1 MKKIFVFLSLIVL
14 ATSCDWFVFDNQ
26 EYYNA
31 SVEGKIT
38 DTKTGQPLQFAFPN
52 TCKISIIEEGWKD
65 KAGNPVEETQSWYVK
80 CNGVYVNKLVWAA
93 KYRMETKDQ
102 NFYPV
107 SIPFE
112 LQRGANTVNFEVTPY
127 CRVLDPQITFE
138 DGKIVARFK
147 VEVEDAAK
155 TGTVDV
161 ALFGFTD
168 RWVSDGNNN
177 FDFDKVQT
185 EGQKKKIKNAD
196 GTSVIELKIDPNH
209 PKESGMQFA
218 YKRNHYLRIGAR
230 AYGNENSGKYYNFS
244 PVFKMSSDFSKV
256 EEVTNWDEDL

>member
-1 MKKIFVFLSLIVL
+1 MKKIFVLLSLIVL

-38 DTKTGQPLQFAFPN
+38 DTKTGQPIQFAFPN
-52 TCKISIIEEGWKD
+52 TCKISVIEEGWTD
-65 KAGNPVEETQSWYVK
+65 KAGNPAEEAQSWYVK

-112 LQRGANTVNFEVTPY
+112 LKKGANTVNFEVTPY

-138 DGKIVARFK
+138 DNKIVARFK
-147 VEVEDAAK
+147 VEVEDIAK
-155 TGTVDV
+155 TKTVDV

-177 FDFDKVQT
+177 FDFDKVQK
-185 EGQKKKIKNAD
+185 EGQQKKIKNAD
-196 GTSVIELKIDPNH
+196 GTSVIELSSPTSAPTISGSAPAPTETRTPASATTSPRSSRCPATSPRSRKSPTGTRTSRH
-209 PKESGMQFA
+209 PGI
-218 YKRNHYLRIGAR
+218 L
-230 AYGNENSGKYYNFS
+230 
-244 PVFKMSSDFSKV
+244 
-256 EEVTNWDEDL
+256 

>member
-1 MKKIFVFLSLIVL
+1 MKKIFVLLSLIVL

-31 SVEGKIT
+31 QVEGKII
-38 DTKTGQPLQFAFPN
+38 DSKTGQPLQFAFPN
-52 TCKISIIEEGWKD
+52 TCSISIIEEGWKD
-65 KAGNPVEETQSWYVK
+65 LAGQPAEESQTWYVK
-80 CNGVYVNKLVWAA
+80 CNGTYVNKLVWAA
-93 KYRMETKDQ
+93 KYRMETKKQ

-107 SIPFE
+107 TIPFE
-112 LQRGANTVNFEVTPY
+112 LQKGANTVNFEVTPY

-147 VEVEDAAK
+147 VEVEDAAQ

-177 FDFDKVQT
+177 FDFDKVQK
-185 EGQKKKIKNAD
+185 EGQLKKIKNAD

-230 AYGNENSGKYYNFS
+230 AYGNENTGKYYNFS

-256 EEVTNWDEDL
+256 EEVTNWDEEL

>member
-38 DTKTGQPLQFAFPN
+38 DTKTGQPIQFAFPN
-52 TCKISIIEEGWKD
+52 TCKISVIEEGWTD
-65 KAGNPVEETQSWYVK
+65 KAGNPAEEAQSWYVK

-112 LQRGANTVNFEVTPY
+112 LKKGANTVNFEVTPY

-138 DGKIVARFK
+138 DNKIVARFK
-147 VEVEDAAK
+147 VEVEDIAK
-155 TGTVDV
+155 THRPLGERRQQQLRLRQGPEGGPAEEDQECRRHLRHR
-161 ALFGFTD
+161 AQD
-168 RWVSDGNNN
+168 RP
-177 FDFDKVQT
+177 VQR
-185 EGQKKKIKNAD
+185 EGKRHAVRLQA
-196 GTSVIELKIDPNH
+196 H
-209 PKESGMQFA
+209 PLSPD
-218 YKRNHYLRIGAR
+218 RRPRLRR
-230 AYGNENSGKYYNFS
+230 AYGDENTSKRYNFS
-244 PVFKMSSDFSKV
+244 PVFKVSSDFSKV
-256 EEVTNWDEDL
+256 EEVTNWDED

>member
-1 MKKIFVFLSLIVL
+1 MKKIFALLSLIVL

-31 SVEGKIT
+31 QVEGRII
-38 DTKTGQPLQFAFPN
+38 DSKTGELMQFAFPN

-65 KAGNPVEETQSWYVK
+65 LAGEPAEETQSWYVK
-80 CNGVYVNKLVWAA
+80 CNGTYVNRLVWAA

-112 LQRGANTVNFEVTPY
+112 LKKGDNTVNFEVTPY
-127 CRVLDPQITFE
+127 CRVLDPQITYE

-147 VEVEDAAK
+147 VEVEDKAQ

-161 ALFGFTD
+161 ACFGFTD

-177 FDFDKVQT
+177 FDFDKKQK

-196 GTSVIELKIDPNH
+196 GESIIELKIDPTI
-209 PKESGMQFA
+209 ESGMQFV
-218 YKRNHYLRIGAR
+218 YSRTHFFRIGAR
-230 AYGNENSGKYYNFS
+230 AYGDENTGKYYNFS
-244 PVFKMSSDFSKV
+244 PVFRVSSDFSKI
-256 EEVTNWDEDL
+256 EEVTNWDEEL

>member
-1 MKKIFVFLSLIVL
+1 MKKIFVLLSLVVL

-31 SVEGKIT
+31 SVEGKIV
-38 DTKTGQPLQFAFPN
+38 DSKTGELMQFAFPN
-52 TCKISIIEEGWKD
+52 TCKISIIEEGWK
-65 KAGNPVEETQSWYVK
+65 AEETQTWYVK
-80 CNGVYVNKLVWAA
+80 CNGTYVNKLVWAA

-107 SIPFE
+107 SVPFE
-112 LQRGANTVNFEVTPY
+112 LAKGENKVDFTVTPY
-127 CRVLDPQITFE
+127 CRVLDPQITYE

-147 VEVEDAAK
+147 VEVEDIAK
-155 TGTVDV
+155 TKTVDV

-185 EGQKKKIKNAD
+185 NGQKKKIKNAD
-196 GTSVIELKIDPNH
+196 GVSIIELSIDPAN

-230 AYGNENSGKYYNFS
+230 AYGDENSSKRYNFS
-244 PVFKMSSDFSKV
+244 PVFKMSGDFSKV
-256 EEVTNWDEDL
+256 EEVTQWDEEL

>member
-1 MKKIFVFLSLIVL
+1 MKKIFVLLSLIVL

-31 SVEGKIT
+31 QVEGKIV
-38 DTKTGQPLQFAFPN
+38 DSKTGQLMQFAFPN
-52 TCKISIIEEGWKD
+52 TCSISIIEEGWKD
-65 KAGNPVEETQSWYVK
+65 LAGQPAEEAQTWYVK
-80 CNGVYVNKLVWAA
+80 CNGTYVNKLVWAA
-93 KYRMETKDQ
+93 KYRMETKKQ
-102 NFYPV
+102 NFYPAT
-107 SIPFE
+107 IPFE
-112 LQRGANTVNFEVTPY
+112 LKKGANTVDFEVTPY

-196 GTSVIELKIDPNH
+196 GTSVIELKIDPNN

-244 PVFKMSSDFSKV
+244 PVFKMSGDFSKV
-256 EEVTNWDEDL
+256 EEVTNWDED

>member
-1 MKKIFVFLSLIVL
+1 MKKIFVLLSLIVL

-26 EYYNA
+26 EFYNA
-31 SVEGKIT
+31 SVEGKIV
-38 DTKTGQPLQFAFPN
+38 DTKTGQPIQFAFPN
-52 TCKISIIEEGWKD
+52 TCKISIIEEGWTD
-65 KAGNPVEETQSWYVK
+65 KAGNPAEETQSWYVK

-112 LQRGANTVNFEVTPY
+112 LKKGENTVNFEVTPY

-138 DGKIVARFK
+138 DNKIVARFK
-147 VEVEDAAK
+147 VEVEDIAK
-155 TGTVDV
+155 TKTVDV

-177 FDFDKVQT
+177 FDFDKKQT
-185 EGQKKKIKNAD
+185 DGQQKKIKTAD
-196 GTSVIELKIDPNH
+196 GQTEIVLKIDPTV
-209 PKESGMQFA
+209 ESGMQFV
-218 YKRNHYLRIGAR
+218 YKRNHYLRIGVR
-230 AYGNENSGKYYNFS
+230 AYGDENTGKYYNFS
-244 PVFKMSSDFSKV
+244 PVFKMSSDFSQV
-256 EEVTNWDEDL
+256 EEVTNWDEEL

>member
-1 MKKIFVFLSLIVL
+1 MKKIFALLSLIVL

-31 SVEGKIT
+31 QVEGRII
-38 DTKTGQPLQFAFPN
+38 DSKTGELMQFAFPN

-65 KAGNPVEETQSWYVK
+65 LAGEPAEETQSWYVK
-80 CNGVYVNKLVWAA
+80 CNGTYVNRLVWAA

-112 LQRGANTVNFEVTPY
+112 LKKGANTVNFEVTPY

-138 DGKIVARFK
+138 DNKIVARFK
-147 VEVEDAAK
+147 VEVEDIAK
-155 TGTVDV
+155 TKTVDV

-177 FDFDKVQT
+177 FDFDKVQKD
-185 EGQKKKIKNAD
+185 GQKKKIKNAD
-196 GTSVIELKIDPNH
+196 GTSVIELKIDPT
-209 PKESGMQFA
+209 KESGMQFV
-218 YKRNHYLRIGAR
+218 YTRNHYLRIGAR
-230 AYGNENSGKYYNFS
+230 AYGNENSSKRYNFS
-244 PVFKMSSDFSKV
+244 PVFKMSGDFSKV
-256 EEVTNWDEDL
+256 EEVTQWDEEL

>member
-31 SVEGKIT
+31 SVEGKLL

-80 CNGVYVNKLVWAA
+80 CNGIYVNKLVWAA

-112 LQRGANTVNFEVTPY
+112 LQKGENTVNFEVTPY
-127 CRVLDPQITFE
+127 CRILDPQITFE
-138 DGKIVARFK
+138 DNKIVARFK
-147 VEVEDAAK
+147 VDVEDIAPLRKVAA
-155 TGTVDV
+155 GVSSSLSLEHDVTVS
-161 ALFGFTD
+161 
-168 RWVSDGNNN
+168 VSLKPAAQFRRYSDSMPFYQN
-177 FDFDKVQT
+177 VLR
-185 EGQKKKIKNAD
+185 EGIRY
-196 GTSVIELKIDPNH
+196 VC
-209 PKESGMQFA
+209 
-218 YKRNHYLRIGAR
+218 
-230 AYGNENSGKYYNFS
+230 
-244 PVFKMSSDFSKV
+244 
-256 EEVTNWDEDL
+256 